1 MASFK
6 HDKGYD
12 DLVIIARQ
20 KGKRVNYVM
29 NQIVNQYVENNRKA
43 LEQAKNNMESHE
55 FVTKTRGLSQAEQ
68 EDAPKAS
75 QKDCASHNPSK

>member
-6 HDKGYD
+6 HDNGYD
-12 DLVIIARQ
+12 DLVLIARQ
-20 KGKRVNYVM
+20 KGKKVNYIM

-43 LEQAKNNMESHE
+43 LEQAKHNIESHE

-68 EDAPKAS
+68 KDAPKTS
-75 QKDCASHNPSK
+75 